1 VLVDEA
7 CQNSLAEQPHQRF
20 CVPRRQGMERPVAGE
35 PAIGGQNVEVD
46 IPLEHIAGGSDGDH
60 DPGPR
65 VGTQLAPHVLAER
78 LRAGLGQIAKKLSPL
93 PKDPTEQ
100 AWHGEDNV
108 TMRDGLEHLFAQP
121 FGPQNRA
128 LLLA

>member
-1 VLVDEA
+1 VLVDKA
-7 CQNSLAEQPHQRF
+7 CQNSLAEQPQQRF
-20 CVPRRQGMERPVAGE
+20 CVARRQGMERPVAGE
-35 PAIGGQNVEVD
+35 RAIGGQNVEVD

-65 VGTQLAPHVLAER
+65 VGTHLPAHVLAER
-78 LRAGLGQIAKKLSPL
+78 LRAAMGQIEKKLSPL

-100 AWHGEDNV
+100 ARHGEDNMTV
-108 TMRDGLEHLFAQP
+108 RDGLE
-121 FGPQNRA
+121 